1 MKQQDYTEKNTET
14 LEKIIYDNFNEIEEL
29 QKKLLTI
36 HQRLL
41 VLEKEKTNL
50 MKEYDS
56 IKDQIAEKERYIQ
69 YTKILLEAVIPD
81 RKEEN

>member
-14 LEKIIYDNFNEIEEL
+14 LEKIIYDNFNEIQEL
-29 QKKLLTI
+29 QKKSLTI
-36 HQRLL
+36 HQKLMES
-41 VLEKEKTNL
+41 EKERDELTR
-50 MKEYDS
+50 ECDR

-69 YTKILLEAVIPD
+69 YTKILMEAVIPD